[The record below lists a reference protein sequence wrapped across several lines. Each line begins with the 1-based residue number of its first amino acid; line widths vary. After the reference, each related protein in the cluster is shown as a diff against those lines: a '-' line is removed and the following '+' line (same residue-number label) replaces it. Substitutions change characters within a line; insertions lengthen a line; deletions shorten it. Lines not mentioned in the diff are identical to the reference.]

1 MLKTHCSGEATH
13 LPRKYLARC
22 VAESTNFVVTA
33 HAVQAESSDGSPMVI
48 LESVPAGSIL
58 SELGFY
64 CRDEANQPVHTN
76 MRGKVQ
82 LSWSRGSKGVVL
94 EPGVICLPDIAV
106 SPSYCLSP
114 LKRL

>member
-1 MLKTHCSGEATH
+1 MPC
-13 LPRKYLARC
+13 KYLARC
-22 VAESTNFVVTA
+22 EAESTNFVVTA

-106 SPSYCLSP
+106 SPSCCLSP